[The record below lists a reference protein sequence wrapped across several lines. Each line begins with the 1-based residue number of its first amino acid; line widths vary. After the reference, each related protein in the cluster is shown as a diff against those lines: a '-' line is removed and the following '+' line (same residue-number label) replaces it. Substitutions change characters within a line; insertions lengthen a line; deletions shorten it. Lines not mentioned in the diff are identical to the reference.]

1 MTSAK
6 DFSGRLPPGV
16 PVHLYHGT
24 DDGEALTAH
33 FHLYAKAI
41 RHAVVR
47 TLDGRDHHFN
57 DDMSEVARDIRLFE
71 LRLKQFFKHSA
82 GELVSQ
88 RSRSMSSPVSA

>member
-6 DFSGRLPPGV
+6 DFSGRLPPTV
-16 PVHLYHGT
+16 PVHLCHWT

-33 FHLYAKAI
+33 VHLYAKAI
-41 RHAVVR
+41 PHAVVR
-47 TLDGRDHHFN
+47 TLDGKDHQLN
-57 DDMSEVARDIRLFE
+57 DDISEVAREIRLFGWASVS
-71 LRLKQFFKHSA
+71 KHGA